1 MNLSSSQEQG
11 KTREPHKP
19 QADTE
24 GAHLRQRDLDILR
37 LIGEQTAYRFD
48 QLQTLLARHPDTRA
62 KDPTFL
68 SQSQTYTLIRRWKR
82 LDLVT
87 SRKIYHDEPGWIS
100 LTQRGLA
107 LVGISARSLVPLYA
121 QLNHLF
127 WVNET
132 RALVQERYG
141 SRTGFQWESQR
152 EYQRMH
158 QYFKT
163 QQKQEPDLSIPLE
176 YQSAHHPDAVLRYR
190 LEDDPD
196 APEITSAI
204 EIELCQQAYPTWKKI
219 FVDLTRFFD
228 CAHYYIDP
236 ALKPS
241 LEKALQQFQNEEH
254 SFGDPEREQRFFIHI
269 HDLEQRL

>member
-1 MNLSSSQEQG
+1 MNRSSSQEQG
-11 KTREPHKP
+11 KPSGPRKS
-19 QADTE
+19 QADKDS
-24 GAHLRQRDLDILR
+24 AQLRQRDLDILR

-141 SRTGFQWESQR
+141 SRPGFQWESQR
-152 EYQRMH
+152 EYQ
-158 QYFKT
+158 YFKT
-163 QQKQEPDLSIPLE
+163 QQTQEPDESIPLE
-176 YQSAHHPDAVLRYR
+176 YQSLHHPDAVLRYR
-190 LEDDPD
+190 LEEDPE
-196 APEITSAI
+196 APEIVSAI
-204 EIELCQQAYPTWKKI
+204 EIELYQKEYPTWKKI

-236 ALKPS
+236 VLKPS
-241 LEKALQQFQNEEH
+241 LEKALEQFQNEEH
-254 SFGDPEREQRFFIHI
+254 SFGNPEREQRPYIHI

>member
-1 MNLSSSQEQG
+1 MNMPSSHKQG
-11 KTREPHKP
+11 KTRELHKP
-19 QADTE
+19 QTDTE

-48 QLQTLLARHPDTRA
+48 QLQAVLARHCDTRA
-62 KDPTFL
+62 KDPMFL

-82 LDLVT
+82 LGLVT

-100 LTQRGLA
+100 LTQSGLA
-107 LVGISARSLVPLYA
+107 LVGVSAQSLIPLYA
-121 QLNHLF
+121 ELNHLF

-132 RALVQERYG
+132 RALVEERYG
-141 SRTGFQWESQR
+141 SRPGFQWESQR
-152 EYQRMH
+152 EYQRIH
-158 QYFKT
+158 EYFKT
-163 QQKQEPDLSIPLE
+163 QQTQEPDGSIPLE
-176 YQSAHHPDAVLRYR
+176 YQSLHHPDAVLRYR
-190 LEDDPD
+190 LEEDPE
-196 APEITSAI
+196 APEIVSAI

-228 CAHYYIDP
+228 SAHYYVDP

-241 LEKALQQFQNEEH
+241 LEKALQQFQNEKH
-254 SFGDPEREQRFFIHI
+254 SFGDPEREQRPYIHI